1 MNLVSFYLCLYMNTF
16 ALKCDI
22 VGKEDNYKYLVAL
35 YTHHF
40 RERFTFSGFLFLA
53 ILFLGNLWHEAQV
66 FTHIRLLHVN
76 MITWKS
82 KKNQ

>member
-1 MNLVSFYLCLYMNTF
+1 MFVHFSKA

-40 RERFTFSGFLFLA
+40 RERFTFFFFFLRVCFWA
-53 ILFLGNLWHEAQV
+53 IYDMKLKFSFILGYFVWIL
-66 FTHIRLLHVN
+66 
-76 MITWKS
+76 
-82 KKNQ
+82 